1 MTVIGRR
8 DSSGRIDLTDPN
20 NLSDKVLDE
29 QTTRRKLLAKA
40 REEGY
45 EKDMLL
51 LFAKYDKMLRLA
63 TSDKERKD
71 IAQYAATEIYMLMG
85 AGGELYIDGQLV
97 YKS

>member
-1 MTVIGRR
+1 MSAIGRR
-8 DSSGRIDLTDPN
+8 DSHGRIDLTDVN

-29 QTTRRKLLAKA
+29 QTTRRKLLARA

-71 IAQYAATEIYMLMG
+71 IAQFATVAVYQLMG
-85 AGGELYIDGQLV
+85 GGGELYVDGQLV

>member
-1 MTVIGRR
+1 MSIIGRR

-20 NLSDKVLDE
+20 NLSNKVLDE
-29 QTTRRKLLAKA
+29 KTTRKKLLARA

-45 EKDMLL
+45 EKDMLM

-71 IAQYAATEIYMLMG
+71 IAQFATLEAYKLMG